1 MTDTRLTVAVVQ
13 LEPVWLKRDATVS
26 KIASQIRAAGKDGA
40 RLVCLAEAI
49 VPGYPFWLEYTDG
62 ARFESAEQK
71 IWHTH
76 YAREAVIIERGDLD
90 PIRAA
95 ALETGCHVVLGVI
108 ERAQDRGGHSLYC
121 SMVSIDHFGH
131 VINIH
136 RKLMPTHEERLVW
149 AQGDGYGLRAMP
161 LPPFTL
167 GALNCWENW
176 MPLARAALYAQGVNL
191 HVATWPGSLR
201 NTEQIT
207 RFVAFESRSFV
218 LSASSI
224 LYRDHLPED
233 LPLRERLLACLPE
246 QPANGG
252 SAIAGPDGQW
262 RVAPVVDRE
271 AILLAELDI
280 DAVYAERRLFDPFG
294 HYSRPDV
301 LELRVH
307 RERLAGIKFHDDE
320 SDASA

>member
-1 MTDTRLTVAVVQ
+1 MSDTQLTVAIAQ
-13 LEPVWLKRDATVS
+13 IEPFWLKRDATVN
-26 KIASQIRAAGKDGA
+26 KVAQWVRDAGDRGA
-40 RLVCLAEAI
+40 RLVCFAEAI
-49 VPGYPFWLEYTDG
+49 VPGYPFWLEHTDG
-62 ARFESAEQK
+62 ARFESAEQQR
-71 IWHTH
+71 WHTH
-76 YAREAVIIERGDLD
+76 YLREAVVIERGDLD

-95 ALETGCHVVLGVI
+95 ALESGCHVVLGVI
-108 ERAQDRGGHSLYC
+108 ERAQDRAGHSVYC
-121 SMVSIDHFGH
+121 SMVTIDQFGH
-131 VINIH
+131 IVNVH

-149 AQGDGYGLRAMP
+149 AQGDGYGLRALP

-207 RFVAFESRSFV
+207 RFVAFESRSYV

-224 LYRDHLPED
+224 LNRDHLPDD
-233 LPLRERLLACLPE
+233 LPLRERLHAALPAH
-246 QPANGG
+246 PANGG
-252 SAIAGPDGQW
+252 SAIAGPNGQW
-262 RVAPVVDRE
+262 VVEPVVDRE
-271 AILLAELDI
+271 ALLVATLDL

-301 LELRVH
+301 LELHVRRH
-307 RERLAGIKFHDDE
+307 RPTGIRILDE
-320 SDASA
+320 QDPSDS

>member
-1 MTDTRLTVAVVQ
+1 MSPSTLTVAIAQ
-13 LEPVWLKRDATVS
+13 MEPAWLRREPTVA
-26 KIASQIRAAGKDGA
+26 KVAEQVRAAAREGA
-40 RLVCLAEAI
+40 RLVCFAEAI
-49 VPGYPFWLEYTDG
+49 VPGYPFWVEYTDG
-62 ARFESAEQK
+62 ARFDPPEQK
-71 IWHTH
+71 AWYAH
-76 YAREAVIIERGDLD
+76 YAREAVVIERGDLD

-95 ALETGCHVVLGVI
+95 ALEGGCHVVLGVI
-108 ERAQDRGGHSLYC
+108 ERASDRGGHSLYC
-121 SMVSIDHFGH
+121 TMVVIDAFGTI
-131 VINIH
+131 VNTH
-136 RKLMPTHEERLVW
+136 RKLVPTHEERLVW
-149 AQGDGYGLRAMP
+149 APGDGFGLRALP

-201 NTEQIT
+201 NTESIT

-224 LYRDHLPED
+224 LHRDTIPAD
-233 LPLRERLLACLPE
+233 LPGRDRLSACLPE

-262 RVAPVVDRE
+262 RVAPVIDRE
-271 AILLAELDI
+271 TLLVADLDLA
-280 DAVYAERRLFDPFG
+280 DVYAERRLFDPFG

-301 LELRVH
+301 LELTVH
-307 RERLAGIKFHDDE
+307 RQRPRGIRFHDE
-320 SDASA
+320 T